1 MTIVSND
8 PALWPAINAYRVSS
22 CFAVA
27 FFVGVTYDWTLTFG
41 QEVEMIWRQRW
52 SLMTVMY
59 LGVRYLGI
67 LYTVLTMLSNV
78 TTVSLTDT
86 VRVSV
91 VLYSC
96 LGSIMTATLYC
107 HRCFIVYAVRQ
118 CISVVAFAVLWVII
132 ITRLHAMYQRSRKI
146 LILLV
151 VIFLAVN
158 IFNGVALILVM
169 MHTSGEEAIFSGTY
183 QCMSNSAQDIT
194 LLYPLSW
201 TLATVLEVFA
211 MCLAVWIAVKH
222 FRELRR
228 YSAGE
233 IIGDC
238 FAVLMKTHL
247 LYFASFVTASCFQLI
262 VSFDLTMDVYS
273 KDYQICAG
281 LFQFLEV
288 MQMFVLGPRLILSL
302 REYYAE
308 LVVDF
313 GTAGG
318 MTSIAFQERVHIST
332 GNSV

>member
-1 MTIVSND
+1 MTIVLND
-8 PALWPAINAYRVSS
+8 PALWPIINAYRVAS
-22 CFAVA
+22 CFSVA
-27 FFVGVTYDWTLTFG
+27 CFVGVTYDWTLTFG

-59 LGVRYLGI
+59 LGVCG
-67 LYTVLTMLSNV
+67 LSVAVTTAFIVFTSSDQRHTGNA

-86 VRVSV
+86 VSF
-91 VLYSC
+91 
-96 LGSIMTATLYC
+96 IM
-107 HRCFIVYAVRQ
+107 YAVRE
-118 CISVVAFAVLWVII
+118 CVSVVAFAVLWVII

-151 VIFLAVN
+151 VIFLAVT

-183 QCMSNSAQDIT
+183 QCRFSSAKDIT

-201 TLATVLEVFA
+201 ILATVWEVFA

-222 FRELRR
+222 FRELQQL
-228 YSAGE
+228 SARG

-262 VSFDLTMDVYS
+262 VSFNPTMDVYS

-302 REYYAE
+302 REYYAK
-308 LVVDF
+308 LVVDSD
-313 GTAGG
+313 AASG
-318 MTSIAFQERVHIST
+318 MTTITFQKRVHVST
-332 GNSV
+332 GSSV